1 MRKIN
6 TTTSWKTEMLG
17 ALLMSVGRK
26 AVDSK
31 LARLL
36 PGLEDLPHLL
46 DVEKR
51 ASRRENQTG
60 NNSIKRKGEDAE

>member
-1 MRKIN
+1 M
-6 TTTSWKTEMLG
+6 TTRWKSSTKQNGEEMLG

-36 PGLEDLPHLL
+36 LGLEDLPHIL
-46 DVEKR
+46 DVEK
-51 ASRRENQTG
+51 S
-60 NNSIKRKGEDAE
+60 